1 MTTTTSTGSG
11 TGTTTRLAPS
21 MVGGALGGVA
31 GGMVFG
37 MLMQMMNVMPMIAQL
52 VGSQSIAVAWVVHL
66 TISAGLGATFG
77 VLVARRH
84 LGVGSLTGLGVA
96 YGVLWW
102 VVGAL
107 LVMPA
112 KLGMPVLHLDTM
124 AWQSLMGHMM
134 FGAILGI
141 VTGAWLRRASQT
153 HA

>member
-1 MTTTTSTGSG
+1 MRTVRQLLDTKSAEIIAIGPDAPVYDG
-11 TGTTTRLAPS
+11 IRL
-21 MVGGALGGVA
+21 MGERG
-31 GGMVFG
+31 
-37 MLMQMMNVMPMIAQL
+37 
-52 VGSQSIAVAWVVHL
+52 
-66 TISAGLGATFG
+66 
-77 VLVARRH
+77 
-84 LGVGSLTGLGVA
+84 
-96 YGVLWW
+96 
-102 VVGAL
+102 VGAL